1 MSLLSDLSNF
11 TPVAIVQ
18 SDTTIINP
26 PLKGV
31 LVTLD
36 GTLVVEDV
44 TGVTHTFVIP
54 AAATGGR
61 FPCFIAGRF
70 RRVLAAT
77 SQADANLHG
86 YR

>member
-1 MSLLSDLSNF
+1 VSILSDITNF
-11 TPVAIVQ
+11 TPVVIVQ
-18 SDTTIINP
+18 SDTTVYNP

-44 TGVTHTFVIP
+44 NHVTHSFVIP

-77 SQADANLHG
+77 TQADASLHG

>member
-1 MSLLSDLSNF
+1 MGFLSDLTNF
-11 TPVAIVQ
+11 VPVVIVQ
-18 SDTTIINP
+18 SDTTIYDP

-36 GTLVVEDV
+36 GTLVVED
-44 TGVTHTFVIP
+44 TSGVTHSFVLP

-61 FPCFIAGRF
+61 YPCIIPGRF

-77 SQADANLHG
+77 TQADASLHG
-86 YR
+86 LR

>member
-18 SDTTIINP
+18 SDTTVYDP

-44 TGVTHTFVIP
+44 KSVTHSFVIP

-70 RRVLAAT
+70 RRVLTAT
-77 SQADANLHG
+77 TQADANLHG